1 MIDIYPKVLTVIS
14 AALENIAIVSDTE
27 QPIAESFPYVT
38 VQESSNRTY
47 VESQDEQLTEHH
59 ARLGYTINVYSNVSA
74 TEARSIMATIDPLMQ
89 NMKFTCTMIR
99 PMPNIDHTVRRYTA
113 TYEAIV
119 AEPIT
124 VDGDTVYQMYRR

>member
-1 MIDIYPKVLTVIS
+1 MIDIYPKVFTVIS

-74 TEARSIMATIDPLMQ
+74 TEARNIMATIDSLMQ

-119 AEPIT
+119 AEGVT
-124 VDGDTVYQMYRR
+124 DGNTTTYQMYRR